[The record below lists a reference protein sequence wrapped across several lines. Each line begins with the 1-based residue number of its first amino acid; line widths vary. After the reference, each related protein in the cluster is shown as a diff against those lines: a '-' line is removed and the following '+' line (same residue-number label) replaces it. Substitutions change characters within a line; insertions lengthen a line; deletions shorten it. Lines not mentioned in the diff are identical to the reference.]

1 MSNENVLAGKYA
13 RALLL
18 LAQEEG
24 RVEELRGDLSLAAE
38 VFGQGEG
45 RELLLHPRLSQEQK
59 QSAVAGLVAGKVG
72 PLTLSLLKL
81 LIEKRRGS
89 LVAEIAAAYAAELK
103 RAQGRKTATV
113 TSAVP
118 LTEEQMKQLRQRL
131 AAIAGTEVELTQELD
146 PALRGGARI
155 ALGDLVL
162 DGSLGARLA
171 QLRRALAGEHSQEN

>member
-1 MSNENVLAGKYA
+1 
-13 RALLL
+13 
-18 LAQEEG
+18 
-24 RVEELRGDLSLAAE
+24 
-38 VFGQGEG
+38 
-45 RELLLHPRLSQEQK
+45 
-59 QSAVAGLVAGKVG
+59 
-72 PLTLSLLKL
+72 LTLSLLKL

-89 LVAEIAAAYAAELK
+89 LVAEIATAYAAELK

-113 TSAVP
+113 TSAAP

-155 ALGDLVL
+155 ALGDLLL